1 MPLFILSFTFSFGFL
16 HLFSI
21 FLNPQP
27 YTVLHLEQ
35 RTRSKLWWHLGFWS
49 LYEVMCLQNMGD
61 SKLYLQQCQP
71 RGQTLTWSCTKRHV
85 QHGVTLGFFFWT
97 KPGTIGICWYL
108 STRTS
113 LILNVNITTRLHGT
127 DPNNRHYY
135 AKLSFIF

>member
-1 MPLFILSFTFSFGFL
+1 M
-16 HLFSI
+16 
-21 FLNPQP
+21 
-27 YTVLHLEQ
+27 
-35 RTRSKLWWHLGFWS
+35 
-49 LYEVMCLQNMGD
+49 MCLQNMGD

-71 RGQTLTWSCTKRHV
+71 HGQTLTWSCTKRHV

-135 AKLSFIF
+135 AKLSFIFKLWNKPLPLPHPHSCHRHRCCWNPPPPVHHHHHHPLILIVVVVVTKIIII